1 MEQISLD
8 YSQKMQHIL
17 WYHYEKHVDILT
29 LKKQFRGKEEK
40 GIYYN
45 SGSLLH
51 RNTIN
56 DILQSIQKGKL
67 LYFIAFYFIT
77 FLYNYI

>member
-1 MEQISLD
+1 
-8 YSQKMQHIL
+8 MQNII
-17 WYHYEKHVDILT
+17 WNHYKKHVDLLT

-56 DILQSIQKGKL
+56 DILQSIQKG
-67 LYFIAFYFIT
+67 
-77 FLYNYI
+77 